1 MKYDIA
7 IIGGGPAGYTAA
19 ERAAAN
25 GLQTV
30 LFEKKAIGGVCL
42 NEGCIPTKTLLYSA
56 KLWDN
61 MKSASKYGISVPD
74 GSSFDMKK
82 IIDRKDKIVK
92 KLTGGVKMTVN
103 SYGAVIVPQEAVIVG
118 EADGRFQLSAAGE
131 VYEVTY
137 LLVCTGSDTLIPP
150 IKGLSEIDYWTSKEA
165 LEITTL
171 PRSLVII
178 GGGVI
183 GMEFASFFNSMGVQ
197 VHVVEMMPEVLGAM
211 DKETSGMLRSEY
223 QKRGVN
229 FHLNAK
235 VIEVGKEGVTIE
247 KEGKTALIEA
257 EKVLVSVGR
266 KANLSQVGLDKLNI
280 ELLRNGVKVDEHMQT
295 SHPRVYACGDI
306 TGHSMLAHTA
316 IRESEVAVNHILGV
330 EDRMNYDCVPGVVYT
345 NPEVAGVGKT
355 EEELKA
361 SGINYHVQKLPMAY
375 SGRFVAENELV
386 NGLCKLILD
395 DDDRVIGCHML
406 GNPVSELIVL
416 AGLAVQHGYT
426 VEEFQKTVFPHPTVG
441 EIFHETLFA

>member
-1 MKYDIA
+1 MRYDIA
-7 IIGGGPAGYTAA
+7 IVGGGPAGYTAA
-19 ERAAAN
+19 ERAAAS
-25 GLQTV
+25 GLKTV

-56 KLWDN
+56 KLWDT
-61 MKSASKYGISVPD
+61 MKGAAKYGITVPD
-74 GSSFDMKK
+74 APAFDMGK

-131 VYEVTY
+131 AYEVTY

-211 DKETSGMLRSEY
+211 DKETSGMLRTEY
-223 QKRGVN
+223 TKRGVS
-229 FHLNAK
+229 FYLDTK
-235 VIEVGKEGVTIE
+235 VVEVQPDRVVIEKGGKASAIE
-247 KEGKTALIEA
+247 TDKIL
-257 EKVLVSVGR
+257 LSVGR
-266 KANLSQVGLDKLNI
+266 KANLSNVGLGQLNI
-280 ELLRNGVKVDEHMQT
+280 ELHRNGVKVDEHLLT
-295 SHPRVYACGDI
+295 THPRVYACGDI
-306 TGHSMLAHTA
+306 TGYSLLAHTA
-316 IRESEVAVNHILGV
+316 IREAEVAINHILGV
-330 EDRMNYDCVPGVVYT
+330 EDRMNYDCVPGIVYT
-345 NPEVAGVGKT
+345 NPEMAGVGKT
-355 EEELKA
+355 EEELIKL
-361 SGINYHVQKLPMAY
+361 GLPYRVTKLPMAY
-375 SGRFVAENELV
+375 SGRFVAENEQG
-386 NGLCKLILD
+386 NGLCKLIQD
-395 DDDRVIGCHML
+395 EEGKIIGCHML
-406 GNPVSELIVL
+406 GNPASELIVI
-416 AGLAVQHGYT
+416 AGIAIQRGYT
-426 VEEFQKTVFPHPTVG
+426 LEEFQKTVFPHPTVG
-441 EIFHETLFA
+441 EIYHEVMF

>member
-1 MKYDIA
+1 
-7 IIGGGPAGYTAA
+7 
-19 ERAAAN
+19 
-25 GLQTV
+25 
-30 LFEKKAIGGVCL
+30 
-42 NEGCIPTKTLLYSA
+42 
-56 KLWDN
+56 
-61 MKSASKYGISVPD
+61 
-74 GSSFDMKK
+74 
-82 IIDRKDKIVK
+82 
-92 KLTGGVKMTVN
+92 MTVN

-171 PRSLVII
+171 PLFTCHYRWWRYRNGIR
-178 GGGVI
+178 
-183 GMEFASFFNSMGVQ
+183 FFFNSMGVQ

-361 SGINYHVQKLPMAY
+361 SGISYHVQKLPMAY

-426 VEEFQKTVFPHPTVG
+426 VEEFQKDCFSASDG
-441 EIFHETLFA
+441 R

>member
-74 GSSFDMKK
+74 GSAFDMQKM
-82 IIDRKDKIVK
+82 IDRKDKIVK
-92 KLTGGVKMTVN
+92 KLTGGVQMTVN
-103 SYGAVIVPQEAVIVG
+103 SYGAVIVPHEAVITG
-118 EADGRFQLSAAGE
+118 EAEGRFRVSASGE
-131 VYEVTY
+131 TYEVTY
-137 LLVCTGSDTLIPP
+137 LLVCTGSDTVIPP
-150 IKGLSEIDYWTSKEA
+150 IKGLSGVDYWTSKEA
-165 LEITTL
+165 LESTVL
-171 PRSLVII
+171 PSSLVII

-183 GMEFASFFNSMGVQ
+183 GMEFASFFNSVGVQ

-211 DKETSGMLRSEY
+211 DKETSSMLRAEY
-223 QKRGVN
+223 QKRGVK
-229 FHLNAK
+229 FHLSTK
-235 VIEVGKEGVTIE
+235 VIEVSPEGVTIE
-247 KEGKTALIEA
+247 KDGKTSLIET
-257 EKVLVSVGR
+257 EKILVSVGR
-266 KANLSQVGLDKLNI
+266 KANLLQVGLDKLNI

-306 TGHSMLAHTA
+306 TGYSMLAHTA
-316 IRESEVAVNHILGV
+316 IRESEVAINHILEV

-361 SGINYHVQKLPMAY
+361 SGISYHVQKLPMAY
-375 SGRFVAENELV
+375 SGRFVAENEQG

-395 DDDRVIGCHML
+395 DDDRIIGCHML
-406 GNPVSELIVL
+406 GNPASELIVL
-416 AGLAVQHGYT
+416 AGIAVQHGYT